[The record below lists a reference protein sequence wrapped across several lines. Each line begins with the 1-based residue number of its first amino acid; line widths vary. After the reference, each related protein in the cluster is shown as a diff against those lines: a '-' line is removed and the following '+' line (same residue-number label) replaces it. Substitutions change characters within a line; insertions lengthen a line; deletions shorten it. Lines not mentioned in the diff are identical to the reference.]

1 MLTDLGSLTP
11 FVLEAYAGCTGL
23 LLEFNHEPELLR
35 KSAYHP
41 AALKRRVGGDFG
53 HLNNQQAAE
62 FLQRLDTDAMRVL
75 VAGHLSQQ
83 NNTPSHAQRALQQL
97 GLADH
102 VDVILAS
109 QSDGFDWIS
118 LVVPSVDASVA
129 ASG

>member
-1 MLTDLGSLTP
+1 M
-11 FVLEAYAGCTGL
+11 
-23 LLEFNHEPELLR
+23 
-35 KSAYHP
+35 
-41 AALKRRVGGDFG
+41 
-53 HLNNQQAAE
+53 
-62 FLQRLDTDAMRVL
+62 QRLDTDAMRVL